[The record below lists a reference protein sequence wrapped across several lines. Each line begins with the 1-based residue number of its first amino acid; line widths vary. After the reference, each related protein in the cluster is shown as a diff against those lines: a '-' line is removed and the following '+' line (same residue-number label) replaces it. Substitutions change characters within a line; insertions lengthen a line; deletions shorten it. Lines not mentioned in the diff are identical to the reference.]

1 MKRSF
6 LFDTALLLA
15 VAAGAVSCGDTW
27 LKYDTSQK
35 NKLYFTEGPLNLDQY
50 ISTDISFA
58 IYDETV
64 QEIQRKVPVKLLG
77 TVSDRDRTFE
87 VAAIHEDR
95 KSVV

>member
-35 NKLYFTEGPLNLDQY
+35 NKLYFTC
-50 ISTDISFA
+50 
-58 IYDETV
+58 
-64 QEIQRKVPVKLLG
+64 LLY
-77 TVSDRDRTFE
+77 TSPSPRD
-87 VAAIHEDR
+87 
-95 KSVV
+95 